1 MTNLMN
7 ARLPRKMAATL
18 AAQFSAGPPQ
28 GKLAPAGGSVLHE
41 VKSVGATFQA
51 GPVGTHITIRG
62 LTKYFAG
69 WPLYEKFDLD
79 IPKAKITSV
88 FGPNGCGKSTLIN
101 MIAGLV
107 PIDAGDILFDGKSI
121 KDTKIGYVFQN
132 YREAL
137 FPWMRTIDNIAYP
150 LKLEGKSK
158 TEVERRMQQL
168 VASFDVKFD
177 LRRYPYELS
186 GGQQQTAS
194 IMRALAPNPEVLFL
208 DEPFSALDFEMTLF
222 IREKLQEVF
231 MQTGTTMLLVSHDLE
246 EAVYLADQVLLL
258 TKRPTRIAEILPYGD
273 PRPRTLDTLSE
284 PSFIG
289 TKKRSLEIFQR
300 EVRR

>member
-1 MTNLMN
+1 MAHVN
-7 ARLPRKMAATL
+7 APVFADVPRPA
-18 AAQFSAGPPQ
+18 FRAGP
-28 GKLAPAGGSVLHE
+28 A
-41 VKSVGATFQA
+41 
-51 GPVGTHITIRG
+51 GTHITIRG

-69 WPLYEKFDLD
+69 WPLYEDFDLD
-79 IPKAKITSV
+79 IPKGRIVSV

-101 MIAGLV
+101 MIAGLA
-107 PIDAGDILFDGKSI
+107 PMDAGEILFDGKSLQE
-121 KDTKIGYVFQN
+121 TKIGYVFQN

-150 LKLEGKSK
+150 LNLEGRGKA
-158 TEVERRMQQL
+158 EVDRRMQEL

-194 IMRALAPNPEVLFL
+194 IMRALAPAPEVLFL

-246 EAVYLADQVLLL
+246 EAVYLADRILLL
-258 TKRPTRIAEILPYGD
+258 TKRPTRVAEIIDYAD
-273 PRPRTLDTLSE
+273 ARPRTVATLSE
-284 PSFIG
+284 PGFVAA
-289 TKKRSLEIFQR
+289 KKTSLEIFQR

>member
-1 MTNLMN
+1 MN
-7 ARLPRKMAATL
+7 AVL
-18 AAQFSAGPPQ
+18 AAPIDAYADVPVPEFKPGP
-28 GKLAPAGGSVLHE
+28 A
-41 VKSVGATFQA
+41 
-51 GPVGTHITIRG
+51 GTHITIRG

-69 WPLYEKFDLD
+69 WPLYENFDLD
-79 IPKAKITSV
+79 IPKHKIVSV

-107 PIDAGDILFDGKSI
+107 PLDSGEILFDGKSLR
-121 KDTKIGYVFQN
+121 DTKIGYVFQN

-150 LKLEGKSK
+150 LKLEGRSK
-158 TEVERRMQQL
+158 AEVDRRMQEL

-194 IMRALAPNPEVLFL
+194 IMRALANHPEVLFL

-222 IREKLQEVF
+222 IREKLQQVF
-231 MQTGTTMLLVSHDLE
+231 LETGTTMLLVSHDLE

-258 TKRPTRIAEILPYGD
+258 TKRPTKVAEILPYGD
-273 PRPRTLDTLSE
+273 ARPRTVETLSE
-284 PSFIG
+284 ASFIRKPSPRVCDRRRRG
-289 TKKRSLEIFQR
+289 T
-300 EVRR
+300 